1 MRVKQH
7 VGALNKDAGRFV
19 CKHVESFPDIG
30 KISGPESRY
39 SGSGT
44 GRAAPRF
51 TAGSMQEDTMFR
63 RKEETMTD
71 YLPEVY
77 QHFER
82 RYPAVKEAFDAL
94 GAAEH
99 DAGPLAERERRLI
112 KLGIAVG
119 AESEGGVRSHV
130 RKLLGVGVS
139 EEEILHTIVLALTT
153 IGFPAT
159 NAALSWAEE
168 VLSEEV

>member
-1 MRVKQH
+1 
-7 VGALNKDAGRFV
+7 
-19 CKHVESFPDIG
+19 
-30 KISGPESRY
+30 
-39 SGSGT
+39 
-44 GRAAPRF
+44 
-51 TAGSMQEDTMFR
+51 
-63 RKEETMTD
+63 MTD
-71 YLPEVY
+71 YLPQLY
-77 QHFER
+77 QQFER
-82 RYPAVKEAFDAL
+82 RYPRVKEAFDAL

-99 DAGPLAERERRLI
+99 EAGPLGERERRLI

-159 NAALSWAEE
+159 TAALSWAEE
-168 VLSEEV
+168 VLSEEG

>member
-1 MRVKQH
+1 MRDTYW
-7 VGALNKDAGRFV
+7 ALK
-19 CKHVESFPDIG
+19 
-30 KISGPESRY
+30 
-39 SGSGT
+39 
-44 GRAAPRF
+44 
-51 TAGSMQEDTMFR
+51 
-63 RKEETMTD
+63 KEESMTD

-77 QHFER
+77 QHFQR
-82 RYPAVKEAFDAL
+82 RFPAVKDAFDSL

-99 DAGPLAERERRLI
+99 EAGPLAERERRLI

-130 RKLLGVGVS
+130 RKLLGISVS
-139 EEEILHTIVLALTT
+139 EAEIVHTIVLALTT

>member
-1 MRVKQH
+1 VRPLK
-7 VGALNKDAGRFV
+7 
-19 CKHVESFPDIG
+19 
-30 KISGPESRY
+30 
-39 SGSGT
+39 
-44 GRAAPRF
+44 
-51 TAGSMQEDTMFR
+51 
-63 RKEETMTD
+63 KEESVTD

-94 GAAEH
+94 GTAEH
-99 DAGPLAERERRLI
+99 EAGPLAERERRLI
-112 KLGIAVG
+112 KLAIAVG
-119 AESEGGVRSHV
+119 AQSEGGVRSHV

-139 EEEILHTIVLALTT
+139 EEEIVHTIVLAITT

-168 VLSEEV
+168 VFSDEG